1 MKRTR
6 VASLA
11 AVAAIAALGLSACS
25 GDGSGSG
32 GSGGSGGDKKKV
44 DIVQF
49 VKHPSLDA
57 ANKGFQK
64 GLKDNGID
72 AEIKE
77 YNAQGE
83 AANNA
88 QIGSQVATSK
98 SDLIL
103 AIATPSAQVLSQA
116 VKNRPILFTAVTDPV
131 DSKLVDSLE
140 EPGKNVTGTSDAN
153 PVKEQLELLKQIDPD
168 AKKIGIVYPSAEQNS
183 KVQVDWAQDA
193 ASELGLT
200 VETKAISA
208 SSEVSQAASSMNV
221 DAFYVPTD
229 NMVVA
234 SLESLLKV
242 AENKKIPAIAAEGDS
257 VKRGATATVGIN
269 YEKLGEQT
277 GAMAAKVLKGE
288 AKPEDMAVETQEEYD
303 LYVNETSAKKSGIEL
318 PKELVEK
325 AAEKY

>member
-6 VASLA
+6 ATSLA

-25 GDGSGSG
+25 GGDSNGG
-32 GSGGSGGDKKKV
+32 GSNGGEKKKV

-57 ANKGFQK
+57 ANEGFKK

-72 AEIKE
+72 AEI
-77 YNAQGE
+77 
-83 AANNA
+83 
-88 QIGSQVATSK
+88 GSQISTGK

-116 VKNRPILFTAVTDPV
+116 VKDRPILFTAVTDPV
-131 DSKLVDSLE
+131 DAKLVDSLE
-140 EPGKNVTGTSDAN
+140 KPGKNVTGTSDAN
-153 PVKEQLELLKQIDPD
+153 PVEEQLELLKQINPD
-168 AKKIGIVYPSAEQNS
+168 AKKIGIVYSSAEQNS
-183 KVQVDWAQDA
+183 KVQVEWAKEA
-193 ASELGLT
+193 ATKLGMT
-200 VETKAISA
+200 VEAKAISA
-208 SSEVSQAASSMNV
+208 SSEVSQAATSLNV

-242 AENKKIPAIAAEGDS
+242 AENKKVPTIAAEGDS

-269 YEKLGEQT
+269 YMKLGEQT
-277 GAMAAKVLKGE
+277 GAMAAKILKGE
-288 AKPEDMAVETQEEYD
+288 AKPEEMAVETQSEYD
-303 LYVNETSAKKSGIEL
+303 VYVNETAAKKAGIEL
-318 PKELVEK
+318 PKDLVDK

>member
-6 VASLA
+6 ATSLA

-25 GDGSGSG
+25 GGDSNGG
-32 GSGGSGGDKKKV
+32 GSNGGEKKKV

-57 ANKGFQK
+57 ANEGFKK

-72 AEIKE
+72 AEVKE

-88 QIGSQVATSK
+88 QIGSQISTGK

-116 VKNRPILFTAVTDPV
+116 VKDRPILFTAVTDPV
-131 DSKLVDSLE
+131 DAKLVDSLE
-140 EPGKNVTGTSDAN
+140 KPGKNVTGTSDAN
-153 PVKEQLELLKQIDPD
+153 PVEEQLQLLKEINPD
-168 AKKIGIVYPSAEQNS
+168 AKKIGIVYSSAEQNS
-183 KVQVDWAQDA
+183 KVQVEWAKEA
-193 ASELGLT
+193 ATKLGMT
-200 VETKAISA
+200 VEAKAISA
-208 SSEVSQAASSMNV
+208 SSEVSQAATSLNV

-242 AENKKIPAIAAEGDS
+242 AENKKIPTIAAEGDS

-269 YEKLGEQT
+269 YMKLGEQT
-277 GAMAAKVLKGE
+277 GAMAAKILKGE
-288 AKPEDMAVETQEEYD
+288 AKPEEMAVETQSEYD
-303 LYVNETSAKKSGIEL
+303 VYVNETAAKKAGIEL
-318 PKELVEK
+318 PKDLVDK